1 MSLNVMIVDDER
13 DIHAYLKQVIDWDGM
28 GLELVCE
35 AEDAVTARE
44 LFALHHPQIVFM
56 DVCIPSFDGGTGL
69 DLAREFCR
77 VDQDIRVIVI
87 TGFADFS
94 YAQQALSVGAVDLLL
109 KPLQPVEVSRSL
121 EKARG
126 FFEDKRQRLMSQ
138 TALKHLI
145 NENVDLLRTRKI
157 AQLLENTEEYT
168 QEQIAEQLRL
178 LSLDI
183 LGDQYMVVRFALENS
198 ENENAASDINLYQL
212 AVQKM
217 CEQTLLENGYKICTY
232 FTQSN
237 ILSCIIS
244 WKGEDR
250 KDQLEKLLDKLSD
263 DVLLCFSIKIKLG
276 LGTRITDLRQLS
288 VSANCAQQ
296 SFLLEETAGHNLQK
310 NHLVL
315 LAKKYVKENL
325 TDPNLGFD
333 EVCNHI
339 GITKIYFGRLFQKE
353 EGISFGAYIN
363 QCRIEQAKIVLEKT
377 NLRVSEVA
385 DEVGFS
391 NTKYF
396 SVIFKSVTGM
406 TPLDYRRSKRFSQG
420 GS

>member
-1 MSLNVMIVDDER
+1 MSLNVMIVDDEQ

-28 GLELVCE
+28 GLHLVCE

-69 DLAREFCR
+69 DLAQEFCR
-77 VDQDIRVIVI
+77 IDQDTRVIVI

-94 YAQQALSVGAVDLLL
+94 YAQQALAVGAVDLLL

-121 EKARG
+121 EKARE
-126 FFEDKRQRLMSQ
+126 FFSEKRQRLMSQ

-145 NENVDLLRTRKI
+145 TENADLLRNRKI
-157 AQLLENTEEYT
+157 AQLLENTEENT
-168 QEQIAEQLRL
+168 HEQIAEQLRL

-183 LGDQYMVVRFALENS
+183 LGKKYVVVRIVLGSLNDDDTET
-198 ENENAASDINLYQL
+198 EPETYQL
-212 AVQKM
+212 AVRKM
-217 CEQTLLENGYKICTY
+217 CEQTLAENGYKVCAY
-232 FTQSN
+232 FSERTVLN
-237 ILSCIIS
+237 CIIS
-244 WKGEDR
+244 WHEEEKGA
-250 KDQLEKLLDKLSD
+250 QLEMVMQKLSD
-263 DVLLCFSIKIKLG
+263 DVALCFQTQLKIG
-276 LGTRITDLRQLS
+276 IGAMISDLSQISASAKYAQHCLNLEDTS
-288 VSANCAQQ
+288 V
-296 SFLLEETAGHNLQK
+296 HNPQK
-310 NHLVL
+310 NHLVV

-325 TDPNLGFD
+325 TNQNLGFD
-333 EVCNHI
+333 DVCSHI

-363 QCRIEQAKIVLEKT
+363 LCRIELAKNLLERT

-396 SVIFKSVTGM
+396 SVVFKTTTGM
-406 TPLDYRRSKRFSQG
+406 TPLEYRRSKRFDE
-420 GS
+420 

>member
-28 GLELVCE
+28 GLELACE
-35 AEDAVTARE
+35 AEDAMTARE

-126 FFEDKRQRLMSQ
+126 FFEEKRQRLMSQ

-157 AQLLENTEEYT
+157 AHLLENTEENT
-168 QEQIAEQLRL
+168 KEQIAEQLRL
-178 LSLDI
+178 LSMDI
-183 LGDQYMVVRFALENS
+183 LGDQYIVVRLALEKS
-198 ENENAASDINLYQL
+198 ENEDTAAESNLYQL

-217 CEQTLLENGYKICTY
+217 CEQVLSENGYKICTY
-232 FTQSN
+232 FTQRN
-237 ILSCIIS
+237 MLSCIIS
-244 WKGEDR
+244 WYGEDR
-250 KDQLEKLLDKLSD
+250 KDQLENLLEKLSD
-263 DVLLCFSIKIKLG
+263 DILLCFPIKLK
-276 LGTRITDLRQLS
+276 LGIGTLITDLRQLS
-288 VSANCAQQ
+288 ASANYAQQ
-296 SFLLEETAGHNLQK
+296 SLSLEETAEQNPQK

-325 TDPNLGFD
+325 KNPNLGFD

-353 EGISFGAYIN
+353 EGISFGTYIN
-363 QCRIEQAKIVLEKT
+363 LCRVELAKTLLEKT

-385 DEVGFS
+385 DEVGFN

-396 SVIFKSVTGM
+396 SVVFKSTTGM
-406 TPLDYRRSKRFSQG
+406 TPLDYRRARRY
-420 GS
+420 